1 MTRILWLLMLLALAT
16 VATFS
21 QLDRQARYAPEI
33 SSWVPAPFAS
43 FSQAHAIER
52 SLGEDQIVEA
62 EREASALVAE
72 RPIPAEHQR
81 WLAQAMLANGDK
93 KGAALKIQ
101 RAAQHGW
108 RDLGVQQSMLMLA
121 MQAEDNEQAALHLAA
136 LWALAG
142 DRELLRQ
149 YSPAVLEQPAA
160 RQRFAEVL
168 ADARWRRNFLTHGP
182 LVLPAD
188 LFAETLTD
196 SLSAGAKFDC
206 QRLDNT
212 MQRLAA
218 TNQNDAQWAGDSE
231 C

>member
-1 MTRILWLLMLLALAT
+1 MTRILWLLALLALAI

-21 QLDRQARYAPEI
+21 QLDRQARYAPQI
-33 SSWVPAPFAS
+33 SRWVPAPFAS
-43 FSQAHAIER
+43 FSQAHALER
-52 SLGEDQIVEA
+52 SLGEDQTVEA
-62 EREASALVAE
+62 EREASALVAK
-72 RPIPAEHQR
+72 RPIPAKHQR

-93 KGAALKIQ
+93 KGAALAIQ

-108 RDLGVQQSMLMLA
+108 RDLGVQQSMLVLA
-121 MQAEDNEQAALHLAA
+121 MQAEDHEQAALHLAA

-142 DRELLRQ
+142 ERDVLRQ

-160 RQRFAEVL
+160 RLQFAEIL
-168 ADARWRRNFLTHGP
+168 ASARWRRNFLTHGP

-196 SLSAGAKFDC
+196 SLRAGATFDC
-206 QRLDNT
+206 QRLDNAL
-212 MQRLAA
+212 QRLPA
-218 TNQNDAQWAGDSE
+218 TNRNDAQWAGNLG